1 MRSQRQIGA
10 RIQLRRH
17 VRRPVGHRLFA
28 PNPHLPTAG
37 RSDRRQTRDAEPQAV
52 RRRFQPNATHASSLR
67 YWLQRCFSGM
77 PLTPVPTYWV
87 KMSPKTFEMA
97 TRYNRQTTPAELEC
111 SVAGFIFTNIQKYC
125 PGARFSKLLKKILG
139 KSYEK
144 LTTNL

>member
-17 VRRPVGHRLFA
+17 VRRPVGHGLPA
-28 PNPHLPTAG
+28 PHPHLPTAG

-52 RRRFQPNATHASSLR
+52 RRRFQPDATHASHASSLR

-77 PLTPVPTYWV
+77 PLTPVPIYWV

-97 TRYNRQTTPAELEC
+97 IRHNRRTTQAELDRAFCRWIYFHLRSASRDENGQ
-111 SVAGFIFTNIQKYC
+111 VDVW
-125 PGARFSKLLKKILG
+125 R
-139 KSYEK
+139 
-144 LTTNL
+144 